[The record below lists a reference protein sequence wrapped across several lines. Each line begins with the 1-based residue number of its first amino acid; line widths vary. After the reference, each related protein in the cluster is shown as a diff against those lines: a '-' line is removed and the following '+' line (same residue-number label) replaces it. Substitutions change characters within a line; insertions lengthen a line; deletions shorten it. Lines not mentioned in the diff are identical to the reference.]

1 MSAPVHV
8 HFIANCVY
16 SSRIGGGDV
25 HYFNMAE
32 AAVAR
37 GYAVTLFGGEALKE
51 HLAQRKLKT
60 GFVQTDRG
68 KIRNIDVGHFWDQL
82 VLFADYFRR
91 LFGTLFRL
99 GKIQPADLV
108 YAVTDYWFDSF
119 PAMLSKARAKIM
131 ILGMDAPTLREIVF
145 KLRPDVTGLR
155 ISSIHYW
162 LSQNASLWLF
172 RYCKNKRLLYVH
184 PDMKPRLLQLGY
196 REDELVFISNGMDM
210 DVADQVADQG
220 KIYDALWVG
229 RVHVQKG
236 IDDLLAT
243 LTHLSKQ
250 IDGFKAILIG
260 AVKDS
265 LEPVIQARGL
275 SGQVV
280 FSGFVSEQ
288 EKFRLYKCSRV
299 FLMPSHYES
308 WGIVIAE
315 VLACHVPVVAYDL
328 AAYRPV
334 FGDLPRYVPCFDLDA
349 FQAEAERQI
358 REARAGRGGVD
369 AGKIATFKL
378 ENSWEAARGRFCAM
392 LDGLR

>member
-1 MSAPVHV
+1 LNPPGHV

-25 HYFNMAE
+25 HYFHMAE
-32 AAVAR
+32 AALSR
-37 GYAVTLFGGEALKE
+37 GCAVTLFGGEALKE
-51 HLAQRKLKT
+51 HLQQRKLNT
-60 GFVQTDRG
+60 GFVQTDRR
-68 KIRNIDVGHFWDQL
+68 KIRTIDVGRLWDQL
-82 VLFADYFRR
+82 LLFADYFRR
-91 LFGTLFRL
+91 LFGTLFQL
-99 GKIQPADLV
+99 GKIRPADLV
-108 YAVTDYWFDSF
+108 YSVTDYWFDSI
-119 PAMLSKARAKIM
+119 PAILSKARGKIM
-131 ILGMDAPTLREIVF
+131 ILGMDAPSLREIVF

-162 LSQNASLWLF
+162 LSQNFSLWLF
-172 RYCKNKRLLYVH
+172 RFCKNKRLLYVH
-184 PDMKPRLLQLGY
+184 PEMKPRLLQKGY
-196 REDELVFISNGMDM
+196 REDELVFISNGMDL
-210 DVADQVADQG
+210 DVAEQIPDQK

-236 IDDLLAT
+236 IDDLLTT
-243 LTHLSKQ
+243 LQHLSKQ
-250 IDGFKAILIG
+250 IHGFKAILIG

-265 LEPVIQARGL
+265 LEPMVKARGL
-275 SGQVV
+275 GDCVA

-334 FGDLPRYVPCFDLDA
+334 FGDLPRYVPCFDLEA
-349 FQAEAERQI
+349 FQAEAARLI
-358 REARAGRGGVD
+358 IEARAGRGGLD
-369 AGKIATFKL
+369 PRKIAEFKQ
-378 ENSWEAARGRFCAM
+378 ENSWQAARDRFCAM
-392 LDGLR
+392 LAGLQ